1 MAPQTDKGKQAF
13 QSYLDNIQAKTGK
26 TAEDFK
32 ALAKKK
38 GLLGPDAK
46 AGEITAWLKQEF
58 GLGHGHAMAIY
69 AVLKAEGQPKQSSE
83 DKVAAHFKGN
93 KAGWRKAYDAL
104 EAKVNKFGADV
115 VIAPNS
121 SYINLRRGEKKF
133 GIVQV
138 ASAERLEIGIK
149 RKGVAATARFV
160 ASGKWNAMVT
170 HRVTITDA
178 KQIDK
183 DVLAWL
189 QAAYTAAG

>member
-1 MAPQTDKGKQAF
+1 MAPQTDKDKQKF
-13 QSYLDNIQAKTGK
+13 QSYLDNIKAKTGK
-26 TAEDFK
+26 TPEDFRK
-32 ALAKKK
+32 LAAKK
-38 GLLGPDAK
+38 GPMK
-46 AGEITAWLKQEF
+46 AREFLAWLKADY
-58 GLGHGHAMAIY
+58 GLGYGHAGALWYLIGR
-69 AVLKAEGQPKQSSE
+69 AEDAEASPTEKL
-83 DKVAAHFKGN
+83 DKLFTGN
-93 KAGWRKAYDAL
+93 KTGWRKAYSAL
-104 EAKVNKFGADV
+104 EAKVRKFGADV
-115 VIAPNS
+115 VIAPNL